1 MVETV
6 RRYTEIPVSLPP
18 SPDSWNEFLDRD
30 ASIVYDQEEMIGL
43 PTEKFLGHIDKLVV
57 DVITSEGYHDKET
70 GYISD
75 EAWKRL
81 VDGGLLSPF
90 LKERNTAT
98 RQEEVVQ
105 LTRILSYHDL
115 HLGLTYGIVGA
126 LGIDT
131 IQTFGSKEQQ
141 EEFLG
146 IVRDGGMIGL
156 AVTELKTSGTEVF
169 DMVSSYEILEPDG
182 ENASP
187 RINLNLEK
195 HFQGNSDKAG
205 LIVFVKKMGERRTFG
220 LFFVPQDLIKTE
232 RIYTEG
238 LGGVSYGINTG
249 EFIID
254 KKYLLVELSGN
265 GLRREFQDIFT
276 RSRFLFV
283 GMTLGHQER
292 MEFEANNYAAQRKI
306 GRFMQNELPVVRRS
320 LNLIK
325 ARRIASEAM
334 LNLALRDYDTLG
346 LVAQANIIKNL
357 PTRYAIDSA
366 RMRAKLKGADAYHEG
381 DAYQDLLDIEPFDI
395 FEGPEPFLNTQI
407 GSHLLRRFQNAAG
420 DKVPSFSDTKDRE
433 NVYPDFLD
441 FFKRSIS
448 QRELFNGP
456 LTIQGL
462 EDKTKLDLMK
472 IEPGQMPDDLK
483 EVMGRIISR
492 MFALGCLDQIKLDHN
507 DLAEVRSM
515 LNNEI
520 RVEMIEFNGRRKNPF
535 EREQPNP
542 EKVTIAD

>member
-1 MVETV
+1 MAEIL
-6 RRYTEIPVSLPP
+6 RRNSEIPVSLPP
-18 SPDSWNEFLDRD
+18 APDSWNKFLDRD
-30 ASIVYDQEEMIGL
+30 APIVPDQETVLRLSTRE
-43 PTEKFLGHIDKLVV
+43 FLGHIDKLVV
-57 DVITSEGYHDKET
+57 DVITSEKYHDEET

-90 LKERNTAT
+90 LNERNTAT

-156 AVTELKTSGTEVF
+156 AVTDFKTSGTEVF
-169 DMVSSYEILEPDG
+169 DMVSSYEILKPDG

-205 LIVFVKKMGERRTFG
+205 LIVFVKKMGAGMTFG
-220 LFFVPQDLIKTE
+220 LFFVPDDLIKTE
-232 RIYTEG
+232 RIHTEG
-238 LGGVSYGINTG
+238 LGGVSYAINTG

-265 GLRREFQDIFT
+265 RLREFQDIFT
-276 RSRFLFV
+276 KSRLLFV

-334 LNLALRDYDTLG
+334 LNLSLRDYDTLG

-407 GSHLLRRFQNAAG
+407 GSHLLRHFKNADG
-420 DKVPSFSDTKDRE
+420 EPVPSFSEKDK
-433 NVYPDFLD
+433 YADFLD
-441 FFKRSIS
+441 FFEKSIS
-448 QRELFNGP
+448 QKELFNGSRT
-456 LTIQGL
+456 LALL
-462 EDKTKLDLMK
+462 EDDTKSAIEK
-472 IEPGQMPDDLK
+472 IKPEIMPDDLK
-483 EVMGRIISR
+483 EIMGRIISR
-492 MFALGCLDQIKLDHN
+492 MFALGCLDQEEFDSK
-507 DLAEVRSM
+507 DLTEVVSM
-515 LNNEI
+515 LNEEI
-520 RVEMIEFNGRRKNPF
+520 RIQVIKFVGRRENPLPL
-535 EREQPNP
+535 E
-542 EKVTIAD
+542 